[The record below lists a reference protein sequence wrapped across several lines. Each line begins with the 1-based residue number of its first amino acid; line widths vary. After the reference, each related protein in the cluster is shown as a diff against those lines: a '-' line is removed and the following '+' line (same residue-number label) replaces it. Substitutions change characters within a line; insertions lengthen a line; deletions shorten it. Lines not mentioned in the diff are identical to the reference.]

1 MCGISGFVDKSSTLN
16 VEQLKLYNSVLSHRG
31 PDANDYFFKQSQI
44 GTIGLGHVRLSILDL
59 SDAGKQPMFFEN
71 LTLILNGEIYNYKE
85 IQVELIEKGY
95 TFNSTSDT
103 EVVLKSFHAWGKSCV
118 EKFRGM
124 FAFAIYDD
132 LVDKLY
138 LCKDRAGVKPLYYYQ
153 DSKQFI
159 FGSELKV
166 FFKTSTF
173 SPQVDADS
181 LKTFLNYGYV
191 TNNNTIL
198 KDVLKVNP
206 GNWVEV
212 SLINLRLNVSEYWNL
227 GSFFEKDKFTGSF
240 EEAVVESEKIIKQS
254 CEYRMVSDVPVGVF
268 LSGGFDSTLITT
280 LLQKD
285 RTDKIK
291 TFTIGF
297 SDGIDES
304 NDAKKIA
311 EFLGTDH
318 TTYDCTQR
326 DAMELIPNL
335 PVVFDDLIAD
345 ISCIP
350 TFLVSKLASKEVK
363 VALSADG
370 GDELFGGYNGFKAFP
385 AILQKLNSIPFQNL
399 MGNLAKLTA
408 PIFQNDLN
416 HLNKKV
422 NSFSKIVLAKKQN
435 KVFEIVKNNWSLP
448 AELTNK
454 LVDKS
459 AIVLDHNQRAVKYLD
474 TLDELF
480 VIGYEDVLANL
491 LLVKVD
497 RATMGV
503 SLEGREPLL
512 DHKLAEFAA
521 QLPFHY
527 KHNGIESKRPL
538 RQIVY
543 NHLPQKLMDRPKV
556 GFDLPIYKWLKED
569 LSYLIDEYL
578 NEDKI
583 KLSGYFS
590 PDYVQKLVLLFR
602 TNKLRYPSIIWRLL
616 VFQMWYEEWFLSP
629 KKIA

>member
-16 VEQLKLYNSVLSHRG
+16 VEQLELYNSVLSHRG
-31 PDANDYFFKQSQI
+31 PDSNDYFFKQNQNE
-44 GTIGLGHVRLSILDL
+44 TIGLGHVRLSILDL

-71 LTLILNGEIYNYKE
+71 LTIILNGEIYNYKE

-124 FAFAIYDD
+124 FAFAIYDG

-138 LCKDRAGVKPLYYYQ
+138 LCRDRAGVKPLYYYQ
-153 DSKQFI
+153 DSMQFI

-173 SPQVDADS
+173 SPQVDTDS

-198 KDVLKVNP
+198 QDVLKVNP

-212 SLINLRLNVSEYWNL
+212 SLIDLSSSVSEYWNL
-227 GSFFEKDKFTGSF
+227 GSFFEKDRFVGSF
-240 EEAVVESEKIIKQS
+240 EDAVVETEKIIRES
-254 CEYRMVSDVPVGVF
+254 CEYRMISDVPVGVF
-268 LSGGFDSTLITT
+268 LSGGFDSTLITSI
-280 LLQKD
+280 LQKD
-285 RTDKIK
+285 RTEKIK

-304 NDAKKIA
+304 KDAKKIA
-311 EFLGTDH
+311 DYLGTEH
-318 TTYDCTQR
+318 TTYDCRQH
-326 DAMELIPNL
+326 DAMELIPSL
-335 PVVFDDLIAD
+335 PLIFDDLIAD
-345 ISCIP
+345 VSCIP
-350 TFLVSKLASKEVK
+350 TFLVSKLARNEVK

-370 GDELFGGYNGFKAFP
+370 GDELFGGYNGFKDFP
-385 AILQKLNSIPFQNL
+385 NILQKLNNIPFQNL
-399 MGNLAKLTA
+399 SANIARLTA
-408 PIFQNDLN
+408 PLFQNNLS
-416 HLNKKV
+416 HLNKKAKG
-422 NSFSKIVLAKKQN
+422 FSKIVTADKYKK
-435 KVFEIVKNNWSLP
+435 VHEILKNNWGLP
-448 AELTNK
+448 DEITSK
-454 LVDKS
+454 LMGS
-459 AIVLDHNQRAVKYLD
+459 SPLILDPKQRQVAYKD
-474 TLDELF
+474 PMDELF
-480 VIGYEDVLANL
+480 VSGFEDVLANL

-527 KHNGIESKRPL
+527 KHDGIVSKRPL
-538 RQIVY
+538 REIVY
-543 NHLPQKLMDRPKV
+543 KNLPKEMMDRPKI
-556 GFDLPIYKWLKED
+556 GFDLPIFKWLKED

-578 NEDKI
+578 SDNNLE
-583 KLSGYFS
+583 LSGYFS
-590 PDYVQKLVLLFR
+590 GDYVHQLVKLFR
-602 TNKLRYPSIIWRLL
+602 ANKLRYPSIIWRLL
-616 VFQMWYEEWFLSP
+616 VFQMWYEEWFVL
-629 KKIA
+629 KK